1 MYAGSMNQR
10 LLPPDTVSAS
20 VSRIQIRRSETK
32 TLLFGIVGVAHR
44 SQILGGECSFFL
56 SYGED
61 VDHTKTYLQALLTPG
76 F

>member
-1 MYAGSMNQR
+1 MNQR
-10 LLPPDTVSAS
+10 LLRPDTVSAS

-32 TLLFGIVGVAHR
+32 TLLIGVVSIAHR
-44 SQILGGECSFFL
+44 SQTLGGECPFFL

-61 VDHTKTYLQALLTPG
+61 VDHTKTYLQALLTSG